1 VVEAFPEPDKRDIG
15 SLAGGHG
22 SDVRDVDLARDHL
35 VPQVREERRDQS
47 QAILALVGDQHA
59 QMLGRTNAVSYV
71 RCQAIVRRAFAISTI
86 LACVLVA
93 FHSAS
98 ARAVT
103 NSTWASS
110 SEAPWM
116 VRLYLDYP
124 DSSTDVTWC
133 TGVIIAPGT
142 IATAAHCVS
151 EHECSRVR
159 PYQIYARFG
168 TGLFLRFWNPQRGIS
183 VLPGYRC
190 VPNHAARDDLAI
202 FRFVDRW
209 GFPAIPIAT
218 PAQVASFSNQG
229 VTVFAGGQYALN
241 ASHQWP
247 SSRWVRKSANG
258 GMFVNP
264 YCQFWRSVCVR
275 YTGSNLR
282 YGDSGGRWLDG

>member
-1 VVEAFPEPDKRDIG
+1 
-15 SLAGGHG
+15 
-22 SDVRDVDLARDHL
+22 
-35 VPQVREERRDQS
+35 
-47 QAILALVGDQHA
+47 
-59 QMLGRTNAVSYV
+59 
-71 RCQAIVRRAFAISTI
+71 
-86 LACVLVA
+86 
-93 FHSAS
+93 
-98 ARAVT
+98 
-103 NSTWASS
+103 
-110 SEAPWM
+110 M

-190 VPNHAARDDLAI
+190 EPNHASRDDLAI

-218 PAQVASFSNQG
+218 PAQVERVIADGSHGFVADQEPDPSVVLIAAQSDSASDARQKRARVCHELILTGLLRGS
-229 VTVFAGGQYALN
+229 AYAMRV
-241 ASHQWP
+241 P
-247 SSRWVRKSANG
+247 
-258 GMFVNP
+258 
-264 YCQFWRSVCVR
+264 
-275 YTGSNLR
+275 
-282 YGDSGGRWLDG
+282 